1 MWLWKQYQLAKNTTH
16 GLEPPTQS
24 FETEIVWLYQRYKYR
39 IPKNDPLKRAQYT
52 IPTPILDLLTT
63 TFNINHSYFSS
74 PVTCPTQFTQFYS
87 PFSRDIIFGSL
98 EKAFDHKWQGIRYAH
113 PHNATD
119 LQQAIHWAR
128 MVAQNDPYTVIIL
141 ISPDTDWYKNPNPYI
156 GPFQDTQVIA
166 HFAVDTITYEEPTI
180 PPELNITRK
189 EPSTLQ
195 IFCIHHQNNNIGTYE
210 QMKSL
215 KDIVDYLQILQSH
228 TQIAPPT
235 PPNTTVNSSKKWSK
249 SNYPNIL
256 PNNNISTPQLPNY
269 QTNLPP
275 KFHPNSATTLMAL
288 L

>member
-1 MWLWKQYQLAKNTTH
+1 MA
-16 GLEPPTQS
+16 
-24 FETEIVWLYQRYKYR
+24 
-39 IPKNDPLKRAQYT
+39 
-52 IPTPILDLLTT
+52 
-63 TFNINHSYFSS
+63 
-74 PVTCPTQFTQFYS
+74 
-87 PFSRDIIFGSL
+87 
-98 EKAFDHKWQGIRYAH
+98 
-113 PHNATD
+113 
-119 LQQAIHWAR
+119 
-128 MVAQNDPYTVIIL
+128 AQNDPYTITIL
-141 ISPDTDWYKNPNPYI
+141 ISPDTDWYKNPNLHI
-156 GPFQDTQVIA
+156 GPFRDTHVIA
-166 HFAVDTITYEEPTI
+166 HFGADTIAYEEPTI